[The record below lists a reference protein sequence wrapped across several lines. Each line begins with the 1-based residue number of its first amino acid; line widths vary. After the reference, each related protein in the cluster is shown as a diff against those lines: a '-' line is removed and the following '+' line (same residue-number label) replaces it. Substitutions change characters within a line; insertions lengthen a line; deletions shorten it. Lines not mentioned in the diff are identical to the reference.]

1 MDIRDQPAPALID
14 YLHMLWQRRWVVFAA
29 LSAALLIAVLADGDR
44 PAPRYEAIV
53 TLGVQPYIFTS
64 DGIVPEQVPGVPP
77 EEIASVRS
85 AEAARETARELGLR
99 DGGDGLLTRLF
110 IRGDDNSHILQVS
123 LTGEEQTTGREL
135 RVYANNYVDLRQKRF
150 RERVQRYLAG
160 IDARIADIES
170 QMSELSRRLEIDE
183 SADGVPIADI
193 EARLGVA
200 TELHAKF
207 VTLRQN
213 TKLYATS
220 LREVRVLGG
229 PILHRVRSVSTESL
243 RFIALSL
250 VGLLLGGVIA
260 VVIGLLRPL
269 VGDPRRAQE
278 RLGLPVLAVLPRLG
292 RRALARDPL
301 ALQRRSRSGA
311 EGLRRLR
318 IELEL
323 TGGKDRK
330 TSVVLLAS
338 PQPEDGRSTVAMNLA
353 ASFAQSGLETALLH
367 GNDPAGHKSE
377 ISAAT
382 ADSGADGFDVIFAR
396 NDSAAPTGS
405 SNSADESPFPPDAQV
420 QELMRT
426 LQELTENYR
435 AVVIDPPAFSYS
447 PDCLL
452 LAGRA
457 DVCLLVVR
465 QSKTR
470 EDAAVDLLQAL
481 MRHGL
486 RPAGLVVVGARIS
499 SHRYRLAASPRPD
512 KSHRDPPP
520 SKMDLPLG
528 QSPQRAA
535 DVDDG

>member
-1 MDIRDQPAPALID
+1 MDARDQHAPALVD
-14 YLHMLWQRRWVVFAA
+14 YLRMLWQRRWVVFVA

-53 TLGVQPYIFTS
+53 TLGVQPYVFTS
-64 DGIVPEQVPGVPP
+64 DGIVPDQVPGVPP
-77 EEIASVRS
+77 EEVAAARS

-110 IRGDDNSHILQVS
+110 IRGDDNSRILQVA

-135 RVYANNYVDLRQKRF
+135 RSYANNYVELRQKRF

-170 QMSELSRRLEIDE
+170 QLSEFSRRLETDE
-183 SADGVPIADI
+183 PGDGVPVADI
-193 EARLGVA
+193 EARLGAA
-200 TELHAKF
+200 TELYTKF

-243 RFIALSL
+243 RLIALSL
-250 VGLLLGGVIA
+250 IGLLLGCVIA

-269 VGDPRRAQE
+269 VGDPQRAQE

-292 RRALARDPL
+292 RHALARDPL
-301 ALQRRSRSGA
+301 ALLRRSRSGA
-311 EGLRRLR
+311 EGLQRLR
-318 IELEL
+318 IELGL
-323 TGGKDRK
+323 ICGKDRK
-330 TSVVLLAS
+330 ASVVLLAS
-338 PQPEDGRSTVAMNLA
+338 PQPGDGRSTVAMNLA
-353 ASFAQSGLETALLH
+353 ASFAQSGVETALLQ
-367 GNDPAGHKSE
+367 GNNPAGHNSE
-377 ISAAT
+377 ISAASVN
-382 ADSGADGFDVIFAR
+382 SGADGFDVIALS
-396 NDSAAPTGS
+396 DSAASTES
-405 SNSADESPFPPDAQV
+405 SDSAGESAVSSDSQV
-420 QELMRT
+420 QEFMRT
-426 LQELTENYR
+426 RREVTENYQV
-435 AVVIDPPAFSYS
+435 VVIDPPAFSHS

-452 LAGRA
+452 LVGEA
-457 DVCLLVVR
+457 DICLLVVR

-470 EDAAVDLLQAL
+470 EDAAADLLQAL
-481 MRHGL
+481 MRHGH

-499 SHRYRLAASPRPD
+499 SYRDRPAASPRPD
-512 KSHRDPPP
+512 KSRRDQPP
-520 SKMDLPLG
+520 STMDLPLG

>member
-1 MDIRDQPAPALID
+1 MDARDQHAPALVD
-14 YLHMLWQRRWVVFAA
+14 YFYMLWQRRWVVLAA
-29 LSAALLIAVLADGDR
+29 LSAALLIAVLADGGR

-53 TLGVQPYIFTS
+53 KLGVQPYVFTS

-77 EEIASVRS
+77 EEVAAASS

-99 DGGDGLLTRLF
+99 DGGDGLLSRLF
-110 IRGDDNSHILQVS
+110 TRGDDNSHILQVA

-135 RVYANNYVDLRQKRF
+135 NAYTSNYVKLRQKRF
-150 RERVQRYLAG
+150 RDRVQRYLAG

-170 QMSELSRRLEIDE
+170 QLTEFTRRLETDA
-183 SADGVPIADI
+183 SADGVPVADI
-193 EARLGVA
+193 ETRLDA
-200 TELHAKF
+200 TMELYTKF
-207 VTLRQN
+207 VSLRQN

-220 LREVRVLGG
+220 LQEVRVLGG

-243 RFIALSL
+243 RLIALSL
-250 VGLLLGGVIA
+250 VGLLLGCAIA

-278 RLGLPVLAVLPRLG
+278 RLGLPVLAVLPRVG
-292 RRALARDPL
+292 RHALARDPL

-311 EGLRRLR
+311 EGVRRLR

-323 TGGKDRK
+323 ICGKERK

-338 PQPEDGRSTVAMNLA
+338 PQPGDGRSTVAMNLA
-353 ASFAQSGLETALLH
+353 ASFAQSGLETALLQ

-377 ISAAT
+377 ISAAS
-382 ADSGADGFDVIFAR
+382 ANGGADGFDVIFAL
-396 NDSAAPTGS
+396 NDSAASTGS
-405 SNSADESPFPPDAQV
+405 SDSAGEPAFSPDSQA
-420 QELMRT
+420 QELVRT
-426 LQELTENYR
+426 LRELTENYR
-435 AVVIDPPAFSYS
+435 VVVIDAPAFSYS

-470 EDAAVDLLQAL
+470 EDAAVDFLQAL

-499 SHRYRLAASPRPD
+499 SHRNRPAASTRPD
-512 KSHRDPPP
+512 KSRRDPPP
-520 SKMDLPLG
+520 STMDLPLG

-535 DVDDG
+535 DADDG